1 MVGAKGNAGLP
12 GADGLSGIPGERGEA
27 GFPGQ
32 PGAPGL
38 DGPQGSPGLPGE
50 RGRDGSPGRSRCY
63 LWTFMGHHCETF
75 PYLNPLGRNVVLE
88 WTRCLKIF
96 EIVNPYQSCQK
107 LTELV
112 YAG

>member
-1 MVGAKGNAGLP
+1 MLGFLGQMAYRVFQEREERQASPVNQVLPDWTVPRDLPDSQESEAETDPQVG
-12 GADGLSGIPGERGEA
+12 
-27 GFPGQ
+27 
-32 PGAPGL
+32 
-38 DGPQGSPGLPGE
+38 QGVICGH
-50 RGRDGSPGRSRCY
+50 
-63 LWTFMGHHCETF
+63 LWAITVKPFHTSILWEG
-75 PYLNPLGRNVVLE
+75 NVVLE